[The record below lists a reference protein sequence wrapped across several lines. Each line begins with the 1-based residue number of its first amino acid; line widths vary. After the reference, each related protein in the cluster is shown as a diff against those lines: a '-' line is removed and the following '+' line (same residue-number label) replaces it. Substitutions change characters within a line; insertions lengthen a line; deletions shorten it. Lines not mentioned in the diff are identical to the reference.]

1 MASDC
6 DYTEPRRQIPSLWRK
21 DSTGPKHE
29 TSNQDELNGN
39 LLTAAGAEFESA
51 LFEYLPTVVVG
62 GQETEGVQV
71 QYNYPGQD
79 QVV

>member
-1 MASDC
+1 MTKGVNGSR
-6 DYTEPRRQIPSLWRK
+6 TWNSQPR
-21 DSTGPKHE
+21 
-29 TSNQDELNGN
+29 DELNGN

-62 GQETEGVQV
+62 GQETEGIQV
-71 QYNYPGQD
+71 QYNSPGQD